1 MNTKYKNMFKALV
14 SAYYNGNFENYVN
27 GILSDPHINKNELS
41 SVISALCGVEVEFND
56 NENYAEEL
64 KKAILSDKKSTTVI
78 NKIRECSMECADE
91 SGQTI
96 CQKSCPF
103 DAILVDKKK
112 ALSYIDNDNCTSC
125 GVCADSCP
133 SGSIIDKVE
142 FMPLIKLLKGDSTVV
157 AAVAPAIA
165 GQFGEKV
172 SLDMLREA
180 FIKIGFTDMV
190 EVAFFADM
198 LTLKEAIEFDE
209 HVHKEND
216 ILITSCCCPMWVGM
230 LKKVY
235 YDLVKH
241 VSPSVSPMIAAG
253 RVLKK
258 LNPSCK
264 VVFIGPCIAKKAES
278 KEKDLLGDIDFVLT
292 FSEVKDIFEAL
303 NVNPKLLTGIPSTQ
317 YASREGRLYARSG
330 GVSTSV
336 NEAVARLFPEKEKLF
351 SSIQVSGV
359 KECKN
364 ILEKLQNGEADANF
378 IEGMGC
384 VGGCVGGPKAL
395 LSKEDGK
402 KSVDETAEASEIR
415 ISLDSAKIRDM
426 LEKLGINSACDFK
439 DKAKTELFE
448 RHF

>member
-1 MNTKYKNMFKALV
+1 MNAKYNNLFKSLIT
-14 SAYYNGNFENYVN
+14 AYYNGSFENYVN
-27 GILSDPHINKNELS
+27 GLLSDPDIDKKAFS
-41 SVISALCGVEVEFND
+41 SVISALCGVDVKYTD
-56 NENYAEEL
+56 NENFAKAL
-64 KKAILSDKKSTTVI
+64 KRAVLSHERSTTVL

-91 SGQTI
+91 SGQTT

-103 DAILVDKKK
+103 DAILVDKKN
-112 ALSYIDNDNCTSC
+112 ALSYIDNDNCTGC
-125 GVCADSCP
+125 GVCVNACP

-142 FMPLIKLLKGDSTVV
+142 FMPLIKLLKSDDIVV

-165 GQFGEKV
+165 GQFGDKV

-209 HVHKEND
+209 HVHNEKD
-216 ILITSCCCPMWVGM
+216 LLITSCCCPMWVGM

-235 YDLVKH
+235 SDLVKH

-253 RVLKK
+253 RVLKT

-278 KEKDLLGDIDFVLT
+278 KEKDLIGDIDFVLT
-292 FSEVKDIFEAL
+292 FSELKDIFEAL
-303 NVNPKLLTGIPSTQ
+303 NVDPKLLMGIPSTQ
-317 YASREGRLYARSG
+317 YASREGRLYARLG

-336 NEAVARLFPEKEKLF
+336 NEAVARLFPDKEKLF

-364 ILEKLQNGEADANF
+364 ILEKLQSGETHANF

-395 LSKEDGK
+395 LPKEDGK
-402 KSVDETAEASEIR
+402 ISVDETAEASEIR
-415 ISLDSAKIRDM
+415 ISLDSAKMKDM
-426 LEKLGINSACDFK
+426 LEKLGINSASDFK
-439 DKAKTELFE
+439 DKNKAELFE